1 VSRTGGPVLVTTAPQ
16 SPREEQRRR
25 QRRYLVTMG
34 IRVACFIAAIV
45 LMALDLRWA
54 AGVAVAASLLLPWV
68 AVIVANGGPK
78 RTAEQPS
85 LYSREVESER
95 D

>member
-1 VSRTGGPVLVTTAPQ
+1 
-16 SPREEQRRR
+16 
-25 QRRYLVTMG
+25 
-34 IRVACFIAAIV
+34 
-45 LMALDLRWA
+45 
-54 AGVAVAASLLLPWV
+54 VAVAASLLLPWV